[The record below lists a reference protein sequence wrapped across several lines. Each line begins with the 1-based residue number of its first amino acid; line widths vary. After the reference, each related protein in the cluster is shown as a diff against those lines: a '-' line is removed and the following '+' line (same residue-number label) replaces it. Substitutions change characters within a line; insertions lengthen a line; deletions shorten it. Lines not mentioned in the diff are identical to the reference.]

1 VAKLPVLPLEIIK
14 RSVNMKGFVVMPR
27 RWIVERT
34 WSWLGRNRRLAKD
47 FENLAETLA
56 ALVTVA
62 STRSPTAAR
71 PHVILSQ
78 VLSRSPCLGSVK
90 ACGRACSITR
100 NRTTYFSHTISMRAI
115 TPHQIETPSE
125 VRSSKPLNLRYSR
138 SLLNRFA
145 TT

>member
-34 WSWLGRNRRLAKD
+34 WSWFGRNRRLAKD

-115 TPHQIETPSE
+115 TPPPDRNSI
-125 VRSSKPLNLRYSR
+125 RSPIQ
-138 SLLNRFA
+138 
-145 TT
+145 